1 MASARILVVDDE
13 PNARGAL
20 RTILTEEG
28 YAVSEAGDGVEALEK
43 LRTAGADL
51 VLADVRMPRMDGLTL
66 LREAHESGL
75 DAAFVVM
82 TAFGSIEMAV
92 EAMRAGAENFLVKPL
107 DEKAMLVVIEKA
119 LEKRRLVRETANL
132 RARLKERVH
141 FDNIV
146 GDSPA
151 LREVFEVVQ
160 RAAPTRANV
169 LILGES
175 GTGKELIA
183 QALHELSP
191 RKDRPFVRVNC
202 GALTETLLESELFG
216 HERGAF
222 TGAVARREGRFE
234 RADGGTIF
242 LDEIGDVSPS
252 VQVKLLRVLQTR
264 EFERV
269 GGTETIKVDVRLLT
283 ATNKDL
289 AAEVATGR
297 FREDLFYRLNVISVT
312 LPPLRARKGDIPALV
327 SHFVRRFSEAHGK
340 KIQGLAPGALQALLR
355 HDWPGNV
362 RELENSIERAVVL
375 AQGPYLTTDDLPPTV
390 LGARPSD
397 RPMSSLI
404 PGGTWQEIEKQAI
417 LRTLEVVGGST
428 SRAAAMLGISTRTIQ
443 YRLKQYA
450 QEREDAAAPAPGP
463 GSSPPES

>member
-20 RTILTEEG
+20 RTILGEEG
-28 YAVSEAGDGVEALEK
+28 YAVSEAGDGVEALSV
-43 LRTAGADL
+43 LRDVGADL

-66 LREAHESGL
+66 LRESRENGI

-107 DEKAMLVVIEKA
+107 DERAVLVVIEKA
-119 LEKRRLVRETANL
+119 LEKRHLAQEAANL
-132 RARLKERVH
+132 RVRVRERVH

-146 GDSPA
+146 GESPA

-191 RKDRPFVRVNC
+191 RKDHPFVRVNC

-234 RADGGTIF
+234 RADGGTLF
-242 LDEIGDVSPS
+242 LDEIGDVSPA

-269 GGTETIKVDVRLLT
+269 GGTET
-283 ATNKDL
+283 
-289 AAEVATGR
+289 
-297 FREDLFYRLNVISVT
+297 
-312 LPPLRARKGDIPALV
+312 LR
-327 SHFVRRFSEAHGK
+327 
-340 KIQGLAPGALQALLR
+340 
-355 HDWPGNV
+355 
-362 RELENSIERAVVL
+362 
-375 AQGPYLTTDDLPPTV
+375 
-390 LGARPSD
+390 
-397 RPMSSLI
+397 
-404 PGGTWQEIEKQAI
+404 
-417 LRTLEVVGGST
+417 ST
-428 SRAAAMLGISTRTIQ
+428 SVCSPRPTRTSPG
-443 YRLKQYA
+443 RLPRGVSA
-450 QEREDAAAPAPGP
+450 RTCSIA
-463 GSSPPES
+463 